1 MMAGLSPKETLEF
14 LSPLIAFAILDEN
27 ACYTYVSMRW
37 SELTGYKPQQVL
49 GRRVDEMIPNTMA
62 LEVYKTGVSVASH
75 PVRLSGAT
83 VFTRYIPKISDS
95 GKVIGCFLY
104 SIFYGQREVQIFEQQ
119 LHAIAEELDYYKEE
133 LSKERRAK
141 YTIDSILG
149 NSMEIRRLKE
159 QIRQAAASSSTV
171 LIEGETG
178 TGKELIAHSIH
189 ALSKRSAENL
199 VRVNCSAIPEE
210 LMESEFFGYTAGAFT
225 GALKKGKTGRFLA
238 ANHGSLFLDEIN
250 LLPMTMQPK
259 FLRALQEHE
268 ITPVGS
274 TESIPV
280 DVRILA
286 ATNVPLSSMVA
297 ASKFR
302 MDLYF
307 RLNVI
312 RIQAPPLRSHK
323 EDIPIIAEH
332 LIQSLNLKLG
342 TFIRGIDGEGM
353 DWLMDRNWPGN
364 VRELQNC
371 IEAGMNNCKT
381 EILRKEDLM
390 PSDRSSLL
398 LRQHGKIS
406 FETAHTLKELRAE
419 FEKKVIAETLKQ
431 NGGNKRRTAQILGI
445 SRTVLYDKLH
455 EYGIP
460 EDGE

>member
-1 MMAGLSPKETLEF
+1 MAELSHIEALESVSS
-14 LSPLIAFAILDEN
+14 LMTFAILDEN
-27 ACYTYVSMRW
+27 ACYVFVSKSWCR
-37 SELTGYKPQQVL
+37 LTGHQPQEVM
-49 GRRVDEMIPNTMA
+49 GKRVDQIVPDTMA
-62 LEVYKTGVSVASH
+62 LKVYETGQPVTAH
-75 PVRLSGAT
+75 PVRAGGAM
-83 VFTRYIPKISDS
+83 VFTKYLPRLSES

-104 SIFYGQREVQIFEQQ
+104 SFFYGQREVQLFEQQ
-119 LHAIAEELDYYKEE
+119 LSAIAEELDYYKEE

-141 YTIDSILG
+141 YTLDSILG
-149 NSMEIRRLKE
+149 SSSEILRLKE
-159 QIRQAAASSSTV
+159 QIKLAAASSSTV

-189 ALSKRSAENL
+189 GLSKRSAENL

-280 DVRILA
+280 DVRIIA

-332 LIQSLNLKLG
+332 LIEGLNLKLG
-342 TFIRGIDGEGM
+342 TYIRGIDGEGM
-353 DWLMDRNWPGN
+353 DWLMDRSWPGN

-371 IEAGMNNCKT
+371 IEAGMNNCKS
-381 EILRKEDLM
+381 EILSKEDLM
-390 PSDRSSLL
+390 PSDGNSLL
-398 LRQHGKIS
+398 LRHHGKIPYNS
-406 FETAHTLKELRAE
+406 AHTLKELRSE
-419 FEKKVIAETLKQ
+419 FEKNVIADTLRQ
-431 NGGNKRRTAQILGI
+431 NAGNKRRTAQILGI

-455 EYGIP
+455 EYGISD
-460 EDGE
+460 DGE

>member
-1 MMAGLSPKETLEF
+1 MAGLSPQETLEF

-27 ACYTYVSMRW
+27 ACYTFVSERW
-37 SELTGYKPQQVL
+37 SKLTGYSPQQVM
-49 GRRVDEMIPNTMA
+49 GRRVNEMIPSTMA
-62 LEVYKTGVSVASH
+62 LKVYETGMPVSAH
-75 PVRLSGAT
+75 PVRIAGST
-83 VFTRYIPKISDS
+83 VFTKYIPRVSEN
-95 GKVIGCFLY
+95 GKVTGCFLY
-104 SIFYGQREVQIFEQQ
+104 SIFYGQREVQVFEQQ

-141 YTIDSILG
+141 YTLDSILG
-149 NSMEIRRLKE
+149 NSNAIRHLKE

-189 ALSKRSAENL
+189 GLSKRSAENL

-210 LMESEFFGYTAGAFT
+210 LMEAEFFGYTAGAFT
-225 GALKKGKTGRFLA
+225 GALKK
-238 ANHGSLFLDEIN
+238 
-250 LLPMTMQPK
+250 

-268 ITPVGS
+268 ISPVGS

-280 DVRILA
+280 DVRIIA

-323 EDIPIIAEH
+323 EDIPLIAEH
-332 LIQSLNLKLG
+332 LIEGLNLKLG
-342 TFIRGIDGEGM
+342 TYIRGIDGEGM
-353 DWLMDRNWPGN
+353 DWLMDRSWPGN

-371 IEAGMNNCKT
+371 IEAGMNNCKS

-390 PSDRSSLL
+390 PSDGTSLL
-398 LRQHGKIS
+398 LRQHGKIP
-406 FETAHTLKELRAE
+406 FHTAHTLKELRSE
-419 FEKKVIAETLKQ
+419 FEKNVIADTLKQ

-445 SRTVLYDKLH
+445 SRTVLYDKIH
-455 EYGIP
+455 EYGISD
-460 EDGE
+460 DGE

>member
-1 MMAGLSPKETLEF
+1 MAGLSPKETLDF

-27 ACYTYVSMRW
+27 ACYTYVSERW
-37 SELTGYKPQQVL
+37 LELTGYKPQQAL
-49 GRRVDEMIPNTMA
+49 GRRVDEMIPETMA
-62 LEVYKTGVSVASH
+62 LKVYETGEAVSAH
-75 PVRLSGAT
+75 PVRLAGAT
-83 VFTRYIPKISDS
+83 FFTRYIPKKSDS
-95 GKVIGCFLY
+95 GKVVGCFLY
-104 SIFYGQREVQIFEQQ
+104 SIFYGQREVQVFEQQ

-141 YTIDSILG
+141 YTMDSILG
-149 NSMEIRRLKE
+149 KSMPILRLKE

-286 ATNVPLSSMVA
+286 ATSVPLSSMVA

-371 IEAGMNNCKT
+371 IEAGMNNCKS

-406 FETAHTLKELRAE
+406 FETAHTLRELRAE

>member
-1 MMAGLSPKETLEF
+1 MAGLSPQETLEF

-27 ACYTYVSMRW
+27 ACYTFVSERW
-37 SELTGYKPQQVL
+37 SKLTGYSPQQVM
-49 GRRVDEMIPNTMA
+49 GRRVNEMIPSTMA
-62 LEVYKTGVSVASH
+62 LKVYETGLPVSAH
-75 PVRLSGAT
+75 PVRIAGST
-83 VFTRYIPKISDS
+83 VFTKYIPRVSEN
-95 GKVIGCFLY
+95 GKVTGCFLY
-104 SIFYGQREVQIFEQQ
+104 SIFYGQREVQVFEQQ

-141 YTIDSILG
+141 YTLDSILG
-149 NSMEIRRLKE
+149 NSNAIRRLKE

-189 ALSKRSAENL
+189 GLSKRSAENL

-210 LMESEFFGYTAGAFT
+210 LMEAEFFGYTAGAFT
-225 GALKKGKTGRFLA
+225 GALKKGKVGRFLA

-250 LLPMTMQPK
+250 LLPLTMQPK

-268 ITPVGS
+268 ISPVGS

-280 DVRILA
+280 DVRIIA

-323 EDIPIIAEH
+323 EDIPLIAEH
-332 LIQSLNLKLG
+332 LIEGLNLKLG
-342 TFIRGIDGEGM
+342 TYIRGIDGEGM
-353 DWLMDRNWPGN
+353 DWLMDRSWPGN

-371 IEAGMNNCKT
+371 IEAGMNNCKS

-390 PSDRSSLL
+390 PSDGTSLL
-398 LRQHGKIS
+398 LKQHGKIP
-406 FETAHTLKELRAE
+406 FHTAHTLKELKSE
-419 FEKKVIAETLKQ
+419 FEKSVIADTLKQ

-445 SRTVLYDKLH
+445 SRTVLYDKIH
-455 EYGIP
+455 EYGISD
-460 EDGE
+460 DGE